1 MRVCDVYSS
10 AAALTGENTFEN
22 AKWFYLN
29 LNRALDQINRLRP
42 QEATVKL
49 YHRIPA
55 TAFEQ
60 MRARYVKAGD
70 VYGASNATGVTFRA
84 TGSGKVKLTASG
96 SDQFVVWSNDG
107 TEKSKVCSLR
117 THDAFGVEAATIT
130 LTVIEASV
138 GMMIGNLAFF
148 SEPLETVPE
157 FDRYVEYKM
166 SDMCDDFSE
175 FAKYPLMV
183 DDTYADDID
192 YRTGAKTVLLSR
204 YSPAQ
209 EYEIVYRRTI
219 RKSAYTSTPESDET
233 DVDVRT
239 DLEDLLPLLVAYLC
253 NIYAD
258 PDVAAIFKHD
268 YDEQAAIY
276 LRQVQ
281 VPRSE
286 RLIDRTGW
294 LN

>member
-42 QEATVKL
+42 QEASVKL

-55 TAFEQ
+55 TAYEQ
-60 MRARYVKAGD
+60 MRARYVKVGD
-70 VYGASNATGVTFRA
+70 VYGAINATGVTFRA

-107 TEKSKVCSLR
+107 TDKSKVCSVR
-117 THDAFGVEAATIT
+117 THDAFGVDAATIT

-138 GMMIGNLAFF
+138 GMMIGNLAFY
-148 SEPLETVPE
+148 SEPLDAVPE

-192 YRTGAKTVLLSR
+192 YRTGAKAVLLSR

-209 EYEIVYRRTI
+209 EYEIVYRRMI
-219 RKSAYTSTPESDET
+219 RKSVYTDSPESDET
-233 DVDVRT
+233 EVDVRT
-239 DLEDLLPLLVAYLC
+239 DLEDLLPLLVGYLC
-253 NIYAD
+253 NLYAD
-258 PDVAAIFKHD
+258 PEIAAVFKRD

-286 RLIDRTGW
+286 RLVDRTGW